1 MDTAIL
7 SREQRMWQDETRED
21 FENYPWPS
29 PEEAADLSPLE
40 KLAKL
45 LPDGME
51 IVGVSGG
58 VFEHVSWIME
68 KIAKM
73 DWMGL

>member
-1 MDTAIL
+1 
-7 SREQRMWQDETRED
+7 MWQDEIRED

-29 PEEAADLSPLE
+29 LEEAADLSPLE

-68 KIAKM
+68 EIAKM